1 MKPTLNGIFTVWSN
15 SPGTPTGYG
24 EQAKLLVDR
33 LARDAKG
40 VAAISN
46 YGLEGNVG
54 EYKTPYGVLP
64 HYPRGLDPYSQDVGP
79 MHHAH
84 FVSQHKKTPNAMIGL
99 YDSWVIKGSAWDKL
113 NLGWWTPLD
122 HISLPPLVEKFLRR
136 KNVTPIAMAKHG
148 VEQMNAK
155 GIECEYVPH
164 GIDTKIFKPTM
175 DIQGMNIRDYMGT
188 KDNFVVGMVA
198 ANKASGLLHRKAFSE
213 NILAFSIFW
222 KKHPEARLYLHTDPL
237 GSAQG
242 WNLLTLI
249 ESLGIPKDVVLFP
262 PFVDYKYGIAQQ
274 DLAAFY
280 SGIDVLLAAGYGEGF
295 GVPTVE
301 AQACGTR
308 VIGSSWAATKDLVAD
323 DGWLVEGQPTWD
335 AGQNAWWSTP
345 LVPSIVSALEE
356 AFAVGISRSKVAQDF
371 AAGFDADLVWER
383 DWLPV
388 LGRLLEKSK

>member
-1 MKPTLNGIFTVWSN
+1 MKPTLNGVFSVWSN
-15 SPGTPTGYG
+15 SPGAPTGYG

-33 LARDAKG
+33 LARDAKA

-46 YGLEGNVG
+46 YGLEGNIG
-54 EYKTPYGVLP
+54 TYETAFGTIP
-64 HYPRGLDPYSQDVGP
+64 HYPRGNDAYSQDVGP

-84 FVSQHKKTPNAMIGL
+84 FVGQHKKTPNALIGL
-99 YDSWVIKGSAWDKL
+99 YDCWIVKGKAWDKI
-113 NLGWWTPLD
+113 NIGWWTPLD
-122 HISLPPLVEKFLRR
+122 HISMPPLVEQFLR
-136 KNVTPIAMAKHG
+136 KSNVTPIAMARHG

-155 GIECEYVPH
+155 DIECEYVPH
-164 GIDTKIFKPTM
+164 GIDTKIFKPTF
-175 DIQGMNIRDYMGT
+175 DIQGMNVRDYMGT
-188 KDNFVVGMVA
+188 RDNFVVGMVA
-198 ANKASGLLHRKAFSE
+198 ANKASGLIHRKAFSE
-213 NILAFSIFW
+213 NLLAFSIFW
-222 KKHPEARLYLHTDPL
+222 KKHPDARLYLHTDPL
-237 GSAQG
+237 GSAGG
-242 WNLLTLI
+242 WNLLALMQ
-249 ESLGIPKDVVLFP
+249 SLGLPKDVVLFP

-274 DLAAFY
+274 DLAALY

-345 LVPSIVSALEE
+345 LVPSIVAALEE
-356 AFAVGISRSKVAQDF
+356 AYNAGQGRSQVAQDF
-371 AAGFDADLVWER
+371 AQQFDADTVWTR

-388 LGRLLEKSK
+388 LDRLLKKSK